1 MNWKKLLNSGRL
13 RTTGRIK
20 DARTEFESDFGRII
34 FSPAVRRMHDKT
46 QVFPLTTD
54 DNIHSRLT
62 HSLEVMSIG
71 YTMGVRICE
80 DLKIQKR
87 VEKDNYHLFREIPVI
102 MKNICLLHDIGNPP
116 FGHFGETVIQEYFK
130 KLFNQ
135 SLVGKNISECRKLY
149 ARKRN
154 KLVLELDEEQM
165 NDFLYFDGNA
175 QGLRVITKLQRLD
188 DMYGL
193 NLTYAT
199 LSAFIK
205 YPNHSLPNKKT
216 LNSKKLGVFYSE
228 KKYFE
233 EISSACGTKNGDVY
247 MRHPLS
253 YLMEA
258 ADSICYLTMDIED
271 GFNKGLYD
279 MKYLFDKLD
288 SDGVPENLRNTIK
301 EINEKEVNDTKKIV
315 SLRIAL
321 IQELV
326 DSTIKE
332 FIDNL
337 EEIENNKYDRE
348 LIDEQQ
354 NSLVNILN
362 NICKDKIFTSRDIN
376 SLELTGH
383 SVMNG
388 LLDYYIDFLIL
399 KDNKAYNKRATTMIS
414 SSIVDIAIDENF
426 DAIIEK
432 RKKELKK
439 ELKKKDNKEKLK
451 KINKFESE
459 LKASEIKLSGI
470 EKELK
475 ELEERLNNNSDN
487 NNIIK
492 IVKLKEDKKSSIFE
506 IKQKKLNLWQEVKPN
521 INDLDD
527 YYKLRI
533 IVDYISGMTDQ
544 FALNHYRKI
553 SGQKIN

>member
-354 NSLVNILN
+354 NSLVKILN

-414 SSIVDIAIDENF
+414 GSIVDIAIDENF

-439 ELKKKDNKEKLK
+439 KDNKEKLK
-451 KINKFESE
+451 KINIFESE
-459 LKASEIKLSGI
+459 LKASEIKLNGI

>member
-288 SDGVPENLRNTIK
+288 SNGVPENLRNTIK
-301 EINEKEVNDTKKIV
+301 EVNEKEVNDTKKIV

-354 NSLVNILN
+354 NSLVKILN

-414 SSIVDIAIDENF
+414 GSIVDIAIDENF

-439 ELKKKDNKEKLK
+439 KDNKEKLK
-451 KINKFESE
+451 KINIFESE
-459 LKASEIKLSGI
+459 LKASEKKLNGI

>member
-439 ELKKKDNKEKLK
+439 KDNKEKLK
-451 KINKFESE
+451 KINIFESE
-459 LKASEIKLSGI
+459 LKASEIKLNGI

>member
-301 EINEKEVNDTKKIV
+301 EVNEKEVNDTKKIV

-354 NSLVNILN
+354 NSLVKILN

-414 SSIVDIAIDENF
+414 GSIVDIAIDENF

-432 RKKELKK
+432 RKK

-459 LKASEIKLSGI
+459 LKASEKKLNGI

-506 IKQKKLNLWQEVKPN
+506 IKQKKLNLWQQVKPN

>member
-459 LKASEIKLSGI
+459 LKASEIKLNGI

-506 IKQKKLNLWQEVKPN
+506 IKQKKLNLWQQVKPN

>member
-1 MNWKKLLNSGRL
+1 M
-13 RTTGRIK
+13 
-20 DARTEFESDFGRII
+20 
-34 FSPAVRRMHDKT
+34 
-46 QVFPLTTD
+46 
-54 DNIHSRLT
+54 
-62 HSLEVMSIG
+62 
-71 YTMGVRICE
+71 
-80 DLKIQKR
+80 
-87 VEKDNYHLFREIPVI
+87 
-102 MKNICLLHDIGNPP
+102 
-116 FGHFGETVIQEYFK
+116 
-130 KLFNQ
+130 
-135 SLVGKNISECRKLY
+135 
-149 ARKRN
+149 
-154 KLVLELDEEQM
+154 
-165 NDFLYFDGNA
+165 
-175 QGLRVITKLQRLD
+175 
-188 DMYGL
+188 
-193 NLTYAT
+193 
-199 LSAFIK
+199 
-205 YPNHSLPNKKT
+205 
-216 LNSKKLGVFYSE
+216 
-228 KKYFE
+228 
-233 EISSACGTKNGDVY
+233 
-247 MRHPLS
+247 
-253 YLMEA
+253 
-258 ADSICYLTMDIED
+258 
-271 GFNKGLYD
+271 
-279 MKYLFDKLD
+279 
-288 SDGVPENLRNTIK
+288 
-301 EINEKEVNDTKKIV
+301 
-315 SLRIAL
+315 

-459 LKASEIKLSGI
+459 LKASEIKLNGI

>member
-439 ELKKKDNKEKLK
+439 KDNKEKLK

-459 LKASEIKLSGI
+459 LKASEIKLNGI

>member
-205 YPNHSLPNKKT
+205 YPNHSFPNKKT

-354 NSLVNILN
+354 NSLVKILN

-414 SSIVDIAIDENF
+414 GSIVDIAIDENF

-432 RKKELKK
+432 RKK

-459 LKASEIKLSGI
+459 LKASEKKLNGI

>member
-354 NSLVNILN
+354 NSLVKILN

-414 SSIVDIAIDENF
+414 GSIVDIAIDENF

-439 ELKKKDNKEKLK
+439 KDNKEKLK
-451 KINKFESE
+451 KINIFESE
-459 LKASEIKLSGI
+459 LKASEKKLNGI

>member
-459 LKASEIKLSGI
+459 LKASEIKLNGI

>member
-288 SDGVPENLRNTIK
+288 SIGVPENLRNTIK

-354 NSLVNILN
+354 NSLVKILN

-414 SSIVDIAIDENF
+414 GSIVDIAIDENF

-451 KINKFESE
+451 KINIFESE
-459 LKASEIKLSGI
+459 LKASEIKLNGI

>member
-1 MNWKKLLNSGRL
+1 
-13 RTTGRIK
+13 
-20 DARTEFESDFGRII
+20 
-34 FSPAVRRMHDKT
+34 
-46 QVFPLTTD
+46 
-54 DNIHSRLT
+54 
-62 HSLEVMSIG
+62 
-71 YTMGVRICE
+71 
-80 DLKIQKR
+80 
-87 VEKDNYHLFREIPVI
+87 
-102 MKNICLLHDIGNPP
+102 
-116 FGHFGETVIQEYFK
+116 
-130 KLFNQ
+130 
-135 SLVGKNISECRKLY
+135 
-149 ARKRN
+149 
-154 KLVLELDEEQM
+154 
-165 NDFLYFDGNA
+165 
-175 QGLRVITKLQRLD
+175 
-188 DMYGL
+188 MYGL

-388 LLDYYIDFLIL
+388 LLDYYIDFLTV
-399 KDNKAYNKRATTMIS
+399 KDNKAYNKS
-414 SSIVDIAIDENF
+414 NYNDI
-426 DAIIEK
+426 K
-432 RKKELKK
+432 
-439 ELKKKDNKEKLK
+439 
-451 KINKFESE
+451 
-459 LKASEIKLSGI
+459 
-470 EKELK
+470 
-475 ELEERLNNNSDN
+475 
-487 NNIIK
+487 
-492 IVKLKEDKKSSIFE
+492 
-506 IKQKKLNLWQEVKPN
+506 
-521 INDLDD
+521 
-527 YYKLRI
+527 
-533 IVDYISGMTDQ
+533 
-544 FALNHYRKI
+544 
-553 SGQKIN
+553 

>member
-288 SDGVPENLRNTIK
+288 SIGVPENLRNTIK

-354 NSLVNILN
+354 NSLVKILN

-414 SSIVDIAIDENF
+414 GSIVDIAIDENF

-439 ELKKKDNKEKLK
+439 KDNKEKLK
-451 KINKFESE
+451 KINIFESE
-459 LKASEIKLSGI
+459 LKASEIKLNGI

>member
-354 NSLVNILN
+354 NSLVKILN

-459 LKASEIKLSGI
+459 LKASEIKLNGI

>member
-354 NSLVNILN
+354 NSLVKILN

-459 LKASEIKLSGI
+459 LKASEKKLNGI

-506 IKQKKLNLWQEVKPN
+506 IKQKKLNLWQQVKPN

>member
-459 LKASEIKLSGI
+459 LKASEKKLNGI

-506 IKQKKLNLWQEVKPN
+506 IKQKKLNLWQQVKPN

>member
-414 SSIVDIAIDENF
+414 GSIVDIAIDENF

-439 ELKKKDNKEKLK
+439 KDNKEKLK
-451 KINKFESE
+451 KINIFESE
-459 LKASEIKLSGI
+459 LKASEIKLNGI
-470 EKELK
+470 ENELK